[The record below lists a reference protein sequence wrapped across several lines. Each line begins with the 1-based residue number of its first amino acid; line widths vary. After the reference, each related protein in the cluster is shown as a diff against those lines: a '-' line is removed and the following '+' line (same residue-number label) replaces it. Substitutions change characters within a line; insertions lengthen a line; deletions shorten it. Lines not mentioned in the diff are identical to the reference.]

1 MKDIE
6 MIISSEDLR
15 KNRAKHIAMDQKRA
29 KAKRKETIKNIL
41 GIALFY
47 GIIIAYIIAVNV

>member
-1 MKDIE
+1 MENIE

-15 KNRAKHIAMDQKRA
+15 KNRAKHLAADKRRA

-47 GIIIAYIIAVNV
+47 GIIIAYIIAVNM

>member
-1 MKDIE
+1 MKNIE

-15 KNRAKHIAMDQKRA
+15 KNRARHIAMDQKRA
-29 KAKRKETIKNIL
+29 KARRKETIKNIL

-47 GIIIAYIIAVNV
+47 AIIVAYIVLINM